1 MLTDSCISGM
11 SGVDSVTDTL
21 NRYRVSTRRSAELAL
36 LFGAWLIGVF
46 AWILVDSAT
55 GEVSLGGWTSLV
67 SAGVLLLLTHGVVR
81 WQAPYADPILLPS
94 VAVLNMLGLAM
105 IHRLDIAAA
114 QRAVSNGSP
123 LPTPDVYLQL
133 TWMLVGLVAFM
144 LVLSLVSDHRRL
156 QRFTFTA
163 GFAGIALL
171 FLPLLPIIGSEVN
184 GARLWVK
191 FLGFTFQPG
200 ELAKVALTIFFAGF
214 LVTRRHSLAL
224 VHNKILGVGVPRAK
238 DVGPLLLVWLAALL
252 VLILERDLGTSLLLF
267 GLFIVMLYVATGR
280 RSWVMIGGVL
290 LTAGGAL
297 AYQAFGHV
305 RIRFDVWQDPF
316 VDANDTGFQIVQSL
330 YGLANGGI
338 FGTGWGQ
345 GYPQLVPFAKTDFIT
360 AALGEELG
368 LMGLIAI
375 LLLFAIVVER
385 GARAAVATR
394 DPFGNLLAIGLTTV
408 IGLQTFIVIGG
419 VTRLVPL
426 TGLTTP
432 FLSYGGSSLV
442 ANYIIIA
449 LLIRISNA
457 ARAPEVSDSD
467 LVLRQ
472 KDVTND

>member
-1 MLTDSCISGM
+1 
-11 SGVDSVTDTL
+11 
-21 NRYRVSTRRSAELAL
+21 LAL

>member
-1 MLTDSCISGM
+1 VSQ
-11 SGVDSVTDTL
+11 TL
-21 NRYRVSTRRSAELAL
+21 SRYRVSTRRSAELAL
-36 LFGAWLIGVF
+36 LIGAWLIGVF
-46 AWILVDSAT
+46 AWVLVDANTGDAT
-55 GEVSLGGWTSLV
+55 LGGWTSLI
-67 SAGVLLLLTHGVVR
+67 SAGVLLLLAHGVVR
-81 WQAPYADPILLPS
+81 WQAPYADPLLLPS
-94 VAVLNMLGLAM
+94 VAALNMLGLAM
-105 IHRLDIAAA
+105 IHRLDAADA
-114 QRAVSNGSP
+114 QRAASNGSP
-123 LPTPDVYLQL
+123 VPTPDVYLQL
-133 TWMLVGLVAFM
+133 TWMLVGLVSFM
-144 LVLSLVSDHRRL
+144 LVLSFVSDHRRL

-163 GFAGIALL
+163 GFSGIALL
-171 FLPLLPIIGSEVN
+171 FFPLLPIIGNEVN
-184 GARLWVK
+184 GARLWIS

-214 LVTRRHSLAL
+214 LVARRHTLAL
-224 VHNKILGVGVPRAK
+224 VHNKVFGLGVPRAK
-238 DVGPLLLVWLAALL
+238 DVGPLLLIWLVALL

-280 RSWVMIGGVL
+280 RSWVIIGGVL
-290 LTAGGAL
+290 LTIGGAL
-297 AYQAFGHV
+297 AYKAFGHV
-305 RIRFDVWQDPF
+305 QIRFDVWLHPFDDPSG
-316 VDANDTGFQIVQSL
+316 NGFQIVQSL

-360 AALGEELG
+360 SALGEELG

-375 LLLFAIVVER
+375 LLLFAIIVER

-408 IGLQTFIVIGG
+408 IGIQTFIVIGG

-442 ANYIIIA
+442 ANYIIVA

-457 ARAPEVSDSD
+457 ARAPEITDEQ

-472 KDVTND
+472 EAASE

>member
-1 MLTDSCISGM
+1 M
-11 SGVDSVTDTL
+11 SGDHSVSETL

-36 LFGAWLIGVF
+36 LVGAWLLGVF

-55 GEVSLGGWTSLV
+55 GETSLGGWTSLL
-67 SAGVLLLLTHGVVR
+67 SAGVLLLVTHGVVR
-81 WQAPYADPILLPS
+81 WQAPYADPLLLPS
-94 VAVLNMLGLAM
+94 VAALNMLGLAM

-114 QRAVSNGSP
+114 QRALSNGSP
-123 LPTPDVYLQL
+123 KPTPDVYLQL

-144 LVLSLVSDHRRL
+144 LVLSFVADHRRL

-163 GFAGIALL
+163 GFAGIILL
-171 FLPLLPIIGSEVN
+171 FLPLLPVIGTEIN
-184 GARLWVK
+184 GARLWINI
-191 FLGFTFQPG
+191 FGFTFQPG

-214 LVTRRHSLAL
+214 LVSRRHSLAL
-224 VHNKILGVGVPRAK
+224 VHNKILGIGVPRAK
-238 DVGPLLLVWLAALL
+238 DVGPLFLVWFAALL

-280 RSWVMIGGVL
+280 RSWVLI
-290 LTAGGAL
+290 GGAL
-297 AYQAFGHV
+297 LTIGGAVAYRAFSHV
-305 RIRFDVWQDPF
+305 KIRFDVWLDPF
-316 VDANDTGFQIVQSL
+316 ADSNGNGFQIVQSL
-330 YGLANGGI
+330 YGFANGGI

-360 AALGEELG
+360 SALGEELG
-368 LMGLIAI
+368 LMGIIAI
-375 LLLFAIVVER
+375 LLLFVIVVER

-419 VTRLVPL
+419 VTKLVPL

-457 ARAPEVSDSD
+457 ARAPEVSEAD
-467 LVLRQ
+467 LAPRLEGAT
-472 KDVTND
+472 DD

>member
-1 MLTDSCISGM
+1 
-11 SGVDSVTDTL
+11 
-21 NRYRVSTRRSAELAL
+21 
-36 LFGAWLIGVF
+36 
-46 AWILVDSAT
+46 
-55 GEVSLGGWTSLV
+55 
-67 SAGVLLLLTHGVVR
+67 
-81 WQAPYADPILLPS
+81 
-94 VAVLNMLGLAM
+94 M

-114 QRAVSNGSP
+114 QRAESNGSP

-133 TWMLVGLVAFM
+133 TWMLLGLVAFILI
-144 LVLSLVSDHRRL
+144 LVFVTDHRRL

-163 GFAGIALL
+163 GFAGIVLL
-171 FLPLLPIIGSEVN
+171 FFPLLPFIGSEVN
-184 GARLWVK
+184 GARLWINV
-191 FLGFTFQPG
+191 LGFSFQPG

-214 LVTRRHSLAL
+214 LVSRRHSLAL
-224 VHNKILGVGVPRAK
+224 VQNKILGIGVPRAK
-238 DVGPLLLVWLAALL
+238 DLGPLILVWFAALL
-252 VLILERDLGTSLLLF
+252 VLVLERDLGTSLLLF

-280 RSWVMIGGVL
+280 RSWVLIGATL
-290 LTAGGAL
+290 LTAGGAI
-297 AYQAFGHV
+297 AYRAFGHV
-305 RIRFDVWQDPF
+305 RIRFDVWLDPF
-316 VDANDTGFQIVQSL
+316 ADANGSGFQIVQSL
-330 YGLANGGI
+330 YGFANGGL

-360 AALGEELG
+360 SALGEELG

-394 DPFGNLLAIGLTTV
+394 DPFGNLLAIGLTAV

-419 VTRLVPL
+419 VSRLVPL

-457 ARAPEVSDSD
+457 ARAPEVSDTD
-467 LVLRQ
+467 LVMRQ
-472 KDVTND
+472 DVRDD